1 MNGGTTMRLTNIP
14 FETTDWA
21 DLAGSEHRGE
31 RGTAIWR
38 TLQRG
43 DVRIRVVEYTP
54 GYLADHWCSKGH
66 VLYCVEGELFTE
78 LQDGRA
84 FLLEPGMTYQVADGE
99 TPHRSSTVIGARVFI
114 VD

>member
-1 MNGGTTMRLTNIP
+1 MRLTNIL

-21 DLAGSEHRGE
+21 DLPGSEHRGG

-43 DVRIRVVEYTP
+43 DVRIRVVEYRP

-66 VLYCVEGELFTE
+66 VLYCLEGELFTG

-84 FLLEPGMTYQVADGE
+84 FLLKPGLTYQVADGE